1 MCQGLVD
8 KVARSEQLRAVTDPD
23 ILVLFEEWLDE
34 LEAELAELI
43 RKEGDVDPVAAGRSL
58 GLSERGALFMVSK
71 MRREGKI
78 KKQGG

>member
-43 RKEGDVDPVAAGRSL
+43 RKEGDVDPVAAGRRL

-71 MRREGKI
+71 MRREGNLNP
-78 KKQGG
+78 